1 MASASATAAS
11 SARAVPPPRA
21 TRCPSAPR
29 RGALAGRSVGF
40 RALRAA
46 AAGATEPSDV
56 ARFSESPSRGGPLP
70 EPRHPSHKLVPPPKG
85 PGSAAAALQDARD
98 VETLLAAASLLA
110 ELDMALD
117 AFRALGSLAPFTD
130 ERIVFNAS
138 LIGARVAFGVETPS
152 ESVSSSYA
160 PPKHAASVGS
170 WACSRLFFKSGSKSD
185 PAADS
190 TEKELRE
197 RIVKAFREAS
207 RSTPFRVLPNLLRS
221 EWSDFDETDDD
232 RDETIEAN
240 VAGGWTSAA
249 DILAN
254 ARTTTETPLTKDTK
268 KNLRQSSRRE
278 RLLLSDLTVKSA
290 VWRTAGR

>member
-1 MASASATAAS
+1 
-11 SARAVPPPRA
+11 
-21 TRCPSAPR
+21 
-29 RGALAGRSVGF
+29 
-40 RALRAA
+40 
-46 AAGATEPSDV
+46 
-56 ARFSESPSRGGPLP
+56 
-70 EPRHPSHKLVPPPKG
+70 
-85 PGSAAAALQDARD
+85 
-98 VETLLAAASLLA
+98 
-110 ELDMALD
+110 MALD

-130 ERIVFNAS
+130 ERIVHNAS
-138 LIGARVAFGVETPS
+138 LIGARVAFGVESPY

-190 TEKELRE
+190 LSLTQTEKESRE

-254 ARTTTETPLTKDTK
+254 AKKTETTETKEKK
-268 KNLRQSSRRE
+268 KNV
-278 RLLLSDLTVKSA
+278 LLLSDLTVKSLA
-290 VWRTAGR
+290 AEVPFKVEQLVTRDGTRVDERRETCWMADEGIGGLAYSGKVMAPTPFTPLSGLFA